1 VLDRVLGSV
10 ARGIKLVIR
19 FFWIIWVVLATLVA
33 YGARRLTAERPTEE
47 ARERMRGEALARML
61 ERLGATFVKFGQI
74 LGTRPD
80 LLGPGYITAL
90 SRLHD
95 RVPPAPYRAMLAV
108 IDAELTPEKR
118 ATLVEI
124 DPKPVAAASV
134 AQVHRAKTT
143 DGRDVALKVQ
153 RPEARSQ
160 IERDLVLMGIG
171 ARMIDAI
178 PSVSL
183 LSLPGSVEQF
193 GAALRGQLD
202 FRQEARN
209 NRRFAA
215 NFAGIEG
222 VEVPALFQELCTER
236 VLAMEFIDGV
246 KATQPEKVE
255 GDRAKLARIG
265 AATILKMVFEDGFVH
280 ADLHPGNILLTREK
294 VVLIDLGLVAEIPP
308 EMMRPWVETFLAL
321 AQQDGKAVARLM
333 YSHAPRVGTRDYAQ
347 FEADVCDYF
356 AKLYGKRLG
365 EVEVSAALGGIMNI
379 LRRHRVQLLPTFT
392 VVHIAMLVAE
402 GLGKQLD
409 PSLDV
414 VQLAIPYL
422 MKAMTEAPAGIA
434 PLRTPPT

>member
-1 VLDRVLGSV
+1 
-10 ARGIKLVIR
+10 
-19 FFWIIWVVLATLVA
+19 
-33 YGARRLTAERPTEE
+33 
-47 ARERMRGEALARML
+47 M
-61 ERLGATFVKFGQI
+61 
-74 LGTRPD
+74 
-80 LLGPGYITAL
+80 
-90 SRLHD
+90 
-95 RVPPAPYRAMLAV
+95 
-108 IDAELTPEKR
+108 
-118 ATLVEI
+118 
-124 DPKPVAAASV
+124 
-134 AQVHRAKTT
+134 T
-143 DGRDVALKVQ
+143 DGRAVALKVQ
-153 RPEARSQ
+153 RPEARGQ
-160 IERDLVLMGIG
+160 IERDLVLMGLG

-178 PSVSL
+178 PSVHL
-183 LSLPGSVEQF
+183 LSLPGSVERF

-202 FRQEARN
+202 FRQEAKN
-209 NRRFAA
+209 NRRFAE
-215 NFAGIEG
+215 NFAGVEG
-222 VEVPALFQELCTER
+222 VEVPALFDELCTER
-236 VLAMEFIDGV
+236 VLAMEFIEGV

-333 YSHAPRVGTRDYAQ
+333 YSHSPSVGTRNYAW
-347 FEADVCDYF
+347 FERDVCEYF
-356 AKLYGKRLG
+356 EKLYGKKLG

-414 VQLAIPYL
+414 VQLAVPYL
-422 MKAMTEAPAGIA
+422 MKAMTEAPEGIA
-434 PLRTPPT
+434 PLRTPPAPGQG